1 MLSKNE
7 EIRLKYFKSFLLADR
22 NCSENTAAYYVKDVK
37 QFMEYFEGR
46 PEEGIGKEEISEYV
60 MEMNRMGLMET
71 TVSRKISSIKNYY
84 IFLMTENMAETNPA
98 ETVESPKADKH
109 LPDVL
114 TVEEIER
121 ILSCIDVSSPEGIR
135 DRAILETLYSS
146 GLRVSELCGLK
157 INDIDF
163 SEEFVRVLGKRMKER
178 IVPLGE
184 SAAKYLSEYIR
195 SARNAY
201 PAKSSDALFLNR
213 RGGRLS
219 RMSIWNILKK
229 YSLKSGIDKHIHPHI
244 LRHSF
249 ATHLLEGGADL
260 RSVQEMLGHSS
271 IATTEIYTHINRKY
285 LKEIYNE
292 YHPRS

>member
-7 EIRLKYFKSFLLADR
+7 EKRLKYFKSFIVADR
-22 NCSENTAAYYVKDVK
+22 NCSEHTASYYVNDVK

-46 PEEGIGKEEISEYV
+46 DGAGVTRDDIYEYI
-60 MEMNRMGLMET
+60 MKMSKMGLMGT
-71 TVSRKISSIKNYY
+71 TVARKISSIKNYY
-84 IFLMTENMAETNPA
+84 IFLLTENLADSNPA
-98 ETVESPKADKH
+98 ETLETPKADKH

-114 TVEEIER
+114 TVDEINR
-121 ILSCIDVSSPEGIR
+121 LFACIDVKTPVGIR

-146 GLRVSELCGLK
+146 GLRVSELCSLE
-157 INDIDF
+157 INDVDF
-163 SEEFVRVLGKRMKER
+163 IEEFVRVLGKRMKER
-178 IVPLGE
+178 IVPLGKT
-184 SAAKYLSEYIR
+184 AAEYIKTYIKEVR
-195 SARNAY
+195 PLTS
-201 PAKSSDALFLNR
+201 KGLSDSIFLNKQ
-213 RGGRLS
+213 GKTLS

-229 YSLKSGIDKHIHPHI
+229 YTMLSGIDKHIHPHI

-271 IATTEIYTHINRKY
+271 IVTTEIYTHVNRKY
-285 LKEIYNE
+285 LKEIYHE